1 MTELSALAGSEGY
14 AACDDDDG
22 EFFDSKLPLHVLHLV
37 EAHEDGGAL
46 GAGGGALRYQG
57 GVRHAGDDAFIY
69 RPAHGGLRPV
79 ADAVGIGVR
88 AQADRALGLAG
99 VAPQHGD
106 HLLAGNEAVR
116 VGAVADALGHR
127 PVAGL
132 LSPVRSGY
140 RRAVDAAE
148 DCPEHRAGHRAVG
161 VEGGGAVAL
170 HHAVGVHVGHGVV
183 EPLPGAHVGEG
194 QRVAVSEGHT
204 HGHVAGGHLEGVG
217 RGVHAHD
224 VNAAVG
230 AGNGNAR
237 HAVAAVGRRG
247 DGDGAARA
255 GVAQAGVD
263 LSVRRVGYLD
273 VIGIRDVDGA
283 PDGGEGQIPA
293 GGA

>member
-1 MTELSALAGSEGY
+1 MG
-14 AACDDDDG
+14 
-22 EFFDSKLPLHVLHLV
+22 LHLV

-46 GAGGGALRYQG
+46 GAGGGAG
-57 GVRHAGDDAFIY
+57 GFEGGLGHAGDDSGAAAPLHRRDSVLAY
-69 RPAHGGLRPV
+69 LAEVGV
-79 ADAVGIGVR
+79 AEDVR
-88 AQADRALGLAG
+88 ALADRDVIALGDR

-106 HLLAGNEAVR
+106 HLLAGHKAVR

-127 PVAGL
+127 PVASL
-132 LSPVRSGY
+132 VSPVRTGDS
-140 RRAVDAAE
+140 RAVDAAE

-161 VEGGGAVAL
+161 VEGRGAVAL
-170 HHAVGVHVGHGVV
+170 HHAVGVDVGHGVV
-183 EPLPGAHVGEG
+183 EPLAGAHVGEG
-194 QRVAVSEGHT
+194 QRVAVGEGHA

-230 AGNGNAR
+230 AGDGDAG

-273 VIGIRDVDGA
+273 VIGVGDVDGA